1 MYYISQRRQGA
12 KKHPLRLGVFARI
25 FSAKKSYTCSS
36 SYKPLS
42 KMKKIIFLLLSICV
56 ITSFKQK
63 PLTWVAIGDSIT
75 YLNEHRDETGN
86 RITKGYMTRVVE
98 KLPHIRYTNQGHNG
112 WTSGGIASAIDNLGL
127 EKADIYSIFL
137 GTNDWWQGRPLGTIA
152 DYKNNTGNHSV
163 YGSFRII
170 IDKLRS
176 LNNNAKIILI
186 TPMQRADFVYIN
198 DMKNNAFGCYK
209 EKNGQTLKQF
219 SNAIETI
226 AKHEGFV
233 LMDLYHQS
241 EMGIKKLVKY
251 KRLKDP
257 QTKGAY
263 RNYSYP
269 EYIGVPF
276 NPETDEYPY
285 PVDAIDVTYDGL
297 HPSDKGYEIIAGMLV
312 KIMKKF

>member
-1 MYYISQRRQGA
+1 MDS
-12 KKHPLRLGVFARI
+12 HSFLCPLARI
-25 FSAKKSYTCSS
+25 FFLKEVIYLQLILQPTLQMKS
-36 SYKPLS
+36 L
-42 KMKKIIFLLLSICV
+42 ILLLLSFCL
-56 ITSFKQK
+56 ITSFQQKQ
-63 PLTWVAIGDSIT
+63 LSWVAIGDSIT

-112 WTSGGIASAIDNLGL
+112 WTSGGIANAIDKLGL

-170 IDKLRS
+170 VDKLRS
-176 LNNNAKIILI
+176 LNNTAKIILI
-186 TPMQRADFVYIN
+186 TPMQRTDFVYIN
-198 DMKNNAFGCYK
+198 DMKNNAFGSYK
-209 EKNGQTLKQF
+209 EKNGQSLKQF
-219 SNAIETI
+219 SKAVETI
-226 AKHEGFV
+226 AKHEEFALV
-233 LMDLYHQS
+233 DLYHQR

-285 PVDAIDVTYDGL
+285 PVDAIDITYDGL
-297 HPSDKGYEIIAGMLV
+297 HPSDKGYDIIAGMLV
-312 KIMKKF
+312 KIMKKL